1 MHKVINYLEPFLIES
16 NILPM
21 NEKKRKKTGI
31 ARLLEIAGRRRGLL
45 FVSGFLAVV
54 HAVLSLV
61 PYILMFYI
69 IRELTKE
76 TVDFTLTR
84 TYIVYAVI
92 AAIISMALLFL
103 SGILSHIAAFNI
115 LYELRKFIAEKVGKM
130 PMGYLNNHNSGAL
143 KKILSDDVER
153 IESFIAHQIPD
164 FVKGIA
170 LPIITIVYLFSQDWR
185 LAAISFV
192 PLLVLA
198 IMLPKMYGGRNK
210 QLIKDYHQ
218 SLEDM
223 NAGIVEY
230 VRAMPVMK
238 IFGQSAETF
247 DKYGN
252 TVKCFNNFVAEW
264 VKSSTP
270 GFAVFMSFTSNAMLP
285 VLALGLYLYFQNGV
299 TLATLLL
306 FLILGTGYI
315 KPLFVL
321 SNMGMQLS
329 IINRGVEQIDELLGQ
344 NDLEENTVIQ
354 KPENYNIE
362 FQDVS
367 FAYQDKNWVLNNIN
381 FEIKEKTITALVG
394 PSGAGKSTVGQLL
407 SRFWDV
413 NNGGIYIGGKDIREY
428 PTEQLMQMVSFVFQ
442 DSFMF
447 QQSMYDNIK
456 MGMNKT
462 REEVEKAAK
471 AAQIHDLILSLPNGY
486 DTLFGQ
492 SGVHLSGGE
501 QQRFQLA
508 RAILKD
514 APILILDEAT
524 AFADPENEYKI
535 QQAFREL
542 IKDKTVLIIAH
553 RLSTI
558 TDADQILLFDKG
570 KLSAKGKHNELLVQ
584 SELYQRMWNA
594 HIRAKEFVI

>member
-1 MHKVINYLEPFLIES
+1 MS
-16 NILPM
+16 
-21 NEKKRKKTGI
+21 EKRQRKNGI
-31 ARLLEIAGRRRGLL
+31 ARLLEIAGRKKGLL
-45 FVSGFLAVV
+45 FASGLLAIV
-54 HAVLSLV
+54 HAILSLV
-61 PYILMFYI
+61 PYVLVFYI
-69 IRELTKE
+69 MRELTTE
-76 TVDFTLTR
+76 TVDYGLVR
-84 TYIVYAVI
+84 TYIIYAVI
-92 AAIISMALLFL
+92 AAVVSMSVLFL

-115 LYELRKFIAEKVGKM
+115 LFELRRFITDKVGKM
-130 PMGYLNNHNSGAL
+130 PMGYLSNHNSGAL

-153 IESFIAHQIPD
+153 IENFIAHQIPD
-164 FVKGIA
+164 FVKGIT
-170 LPIITIVYLFSQDWR
+170 LPLITIIYLFSQDWR
-185 LAAISFV
+185 LAAVSFV

-198 IMLPKMYGGRNK
+198 LLVPKMYGGKNAR
-210 QLIKDYHQ
+210 QIQDYQQ

-247 DKYGN
+247 EKYGSA
-252 TVKCFNNFVAEW
+252 VRRFNGFVADW
-264 VKSSTP
+264 VKISTP

-329 IINRGVEQIDELLGQ
+329 VINRGVEQIDGLLYHD
-344 NDLEENTVIQ
+344 DLPENTGKQ
-354 KPENYNIE
+354 NPDNFRIE
-362 FQDVS
+362 FANVSFAYDDRNAVLQDVS
-367 FAYQDKNWVLNNIN
+367 FEV
-381 FEIKEKTITALVG
+381 KEKTITALVG

-407 SRFWDV
+407 ARFWDV
-413 NNGGIYIGGKDIREY
+413 DEGCIYIGGKGIREY
-428 PTEQLMQMVSFVFQ
+428 PSGQLMQMVSFVFQ

-447 QQSMYDNIK
+447 QQSMYENIR
-456 MGMNKT
+456 MGMNKS
-462 REEVEKAAK
+462 REEVESAAR
-471 AAQIHDLILSLPNGY
+471 AAQIHDLVMSLPDGY

-535 QQAFREL
+535 QQAFGEL

-558 TDADQILLFDKG
+558 TGADNILLFDKG
-570 KLSAKGKHNELLVQ
+570 RLSAQGRHDELLQ
-584 SELYQRMWNA
+584 DSELYLRMWNA
-594 HIRAKEFVI
+594 HTRAKEFVI